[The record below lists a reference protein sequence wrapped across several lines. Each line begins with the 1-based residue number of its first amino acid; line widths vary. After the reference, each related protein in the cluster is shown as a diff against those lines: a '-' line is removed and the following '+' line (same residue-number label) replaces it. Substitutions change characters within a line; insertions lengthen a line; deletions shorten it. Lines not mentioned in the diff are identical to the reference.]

1 MDSVSA
7 AAVAPAAATDPVP
20 AAAVVDA
27 PEPKPYLT
35 IRPTSGWAAID
46 LAEVVRYR
54 DLLWTFATRDIKLRY
69 RQTALGVAWVLIQ
82 PVMAAGILSFVFG
95 KLGGLGSGLSYFA
108 VVYAGQLGWQAFN
121 TTVTKNSSAL
131 VGNSHLVSKVY
142 FPRLIL
148 PLSTILSTLVDFLV
162 ALPLMLAILPL
173 LGDAHPTAA
182 GLAMLP
188 VWLGIVTLIAM
199 GFGLIAGALMVQ
211 YRDVQYIVP
220 VVVQS
225 LFFASPVAFPAAK
238 LLAHTKHAWAPTVY
252 YANPLAAALEGF
264 RWSLLGMPAP
274 WWGYAAYSAAFAV
287 VIFAVG
293 AYWFKRMERSFADV
307 I

>member
-1 MDSVSA
+1 MS
-7 AAVAPAAATDPVP
+7 
-20 AAAVVDA
+20 AVVSPSA
-27 PEPKPYLT
+27 VSEPKPYLI
-35 IRPTSGWAAID
+35 IRPTSGWATLD
-46 LAEVVRYR
+46 LAEVIRYR

-69 RQTALGVAWVLIQ
+69 RQTALGVAWVIIQ
-82 PVMAAGILSFVFG
+82 PVLAAGILSFVFG
-95 KLGGLGSGLSYFA
+95 RLGGLGGGLSYFA

-148 PLSTILSTLVDFLV
+148 PLSTILATLVDFLV
-162 ALPLMLAILPL
+162 ALPLILVVLPL
-173 LGDAHPTAA
+173 VDAHPTPA

-188 VWLGIVTLIAM
+188 VWLGIMILTSM
-199 GFGLIAGALMVQ
+199 GFGLIAGALMVR

-220 VVVQS
+220 VAVQS
-225 LFFASPVAFPAAK
+225 LFFASPVAYPAAK
-238 LLAHTKHAWAPTVY
+238 LLAHTSHPWATTVY
-252 YANPLAAALEGF
+252 YLNPLAAALEGF

-274 WWGYAAYSAAFAV
+274 WWGYAVYSAAFAV
-287 VIFAVG
+287 ATFAVG

>member
-7 AAVAPAAATDPVP
+7 AAVVGGV
-20 AAAVVDA
+20 AV

-35 IRPTSGWAAID
+35 IRPTTGWAALD

-54 DLLWTFATRDIKLRY
+54 DLLWTFAVRDIKLRY
-69 RQTALGVAWVLIQ
+69 RQTALGVAWVIIQ
-82 PVMAAGILSFVFG
+82 PVLAAGILSFVFG
-95 KLGGLGSGLSYFA
+95 KIGGLGAGLSYFA

-131 VGNSHLVSKVY
+131 VANSHMVSKVY

-148 PLSTILSTLVDFLV
+148 PLSTILATLVDFLV
-162 ALPLMLAILPL
+162 ALPLILAVLPL
-173 LGDAHPTAA
+173 VDAHPTLA
-182 GLAMLP
+182 GLAMVP
-188 VWLGIVTLIAM
+188 VWLGIMITIAM

-220 VVVQS
+220 VAVQS
-225 LFFASPVAFPAAK
+225 LFFASPVAYPAGQ
-238 LLAHTKHAWAPTVY
+238 LLAKTHHAWAATVY
-252 YANPLAAALEGF
+252 YLNPLAAPLEGF
-264 RWSLLGMPAP
+264 RWSLLGMQAP
-274 WWGYAAYSAAFAV
+274 WWGHAAYSAAFAV
-287 VIFAVG
+287 AVFAVG
-293 AYWFKRMERSFADV
+293 AYWFKRMERTFADV